1 MHTYDITRYGMMI
14 LMHEQEKQGDKLSG
28 SIHSAE
34 DRNSISPASV
44 QDEAFNAKGH
54 QLVFPT

>member
-1 MHTYDITRYGMMI
+1 MMI